1 MPAFQ
6 SERLSKQ
13 RYAGEMCVC
22 PGRQQLPAAA
32 LILEKAIPG
41 TYGGTT
47 TGTVSDAMTITT
59 WTATVAATTFL
70 GRIFAPSRRVPSGR
84 PNAR

>member
-47 TGTVSDAMTITT
+47 TGTVSEAMTITM
-59 WTATVAATTFL
+59 WTAPVAVTTGRRISATKSCRTMDRTKL
-70 GRIFAPSRRVPSGR
+70 S
-84 PNAR
+84 